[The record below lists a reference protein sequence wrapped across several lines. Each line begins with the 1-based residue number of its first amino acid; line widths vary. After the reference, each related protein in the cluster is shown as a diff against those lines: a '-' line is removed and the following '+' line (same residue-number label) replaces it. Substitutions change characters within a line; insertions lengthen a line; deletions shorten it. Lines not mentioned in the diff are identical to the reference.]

1 MKRLLPFV
9 VTLLTLI
16 FPALVSAQE
25 EQEQKGKIT
34 ITQVEHCVLTV
45 TYINSSLETVTVNS
59 GDMVQLEK
67 MITIS
72 SVIDDGYQ
80 LECYVVNDQDL
91 KPFANRTAMVTVNGD
106 LVIKARVKKSELV
119 TITIEQPEHGV
130 ITVRDQ
136 SNESVEV
143 RSGEQVM
150 TSHELSI
157 EVVPE
162 TGYEISH
169 WLINDVEKSASF
181 FSPNMTNE
189 VVTKP
194 LKISAVMKKLPAP
207 STLTLVVEPAE
218 GGSLLAR
225 EGSLFGSEIED
236 LTKIK
241 TGSVVYIEF
250 TPTDGYTLKNWVV
263 DGEEKPVSSGGLFGD
278 NGINVKVSKDMTV
291 KAILNIPAAPEGFC
305 RITLQTE
312 GEGTLTATDAE
323 GKAVNSGDVV
333 KKDANLTFTATPAE
347 GYEVDE
353 WKVNG
358 TTDTEAGK
366 ETVITKQ
373 ITADTKVTVSFKKK
387 PEPVKEFTITVNA
400 VEPAEAGTL
409 TVTDDKGGAVL
420 TGAKVAQGTKL
431 TVTAE
436 ANGKYNFKKFTINA
450 KDIAPETEGVT
461 KVTDKKYTYEFEVKE
476 STVISVTFSKPTSAE
491 DILAQTKEFA
501 VVDGS
506 IYCPGA
512 RMIALYTMDGKLV
525 RTIEAEV
532 MQVRD
537 LAAGNYLVIATNRE
551 GVALQKK
558 IVL

>member
-9 VTLLTLI
+9 VTMLALL

-25 EQEQKGKIT
+25 EQKGKIT

-45 TYINSSLETVTVNS
+45 TYINSSLEEVTVNS
-59 GDMVQLEK
+59 GDMVQLNRR
-67 MITIS
+67 ITIT
-72 SVIDDGYQ
+72 SVIDDGYE
-80 LECYVVNDQDL
+80 LECYVVNDQDV
-91 KPFANRTAMVTVNGD
+91 KPEFNRSAMINVNGD
-106 LVIKARVKKSELV
+106 LTITARVKKSELV
-119 TITIEQPEHGV
+119 TITIEQPEHGA
-130 ITVRDQ
+130 ITVKDL

-143 RSGEQVM
+143 KSGEKVM
-150 TSHELSI
+150 TSHELRI

-169 WLINDVEKSASF
+169 WLIDDVEKNVSF
-181 FSPNMTNE
+181 FSPNAINE

-194 LKISAVMKKLPAP
+194 LKISAVMKKVPAP

-225 EGSLFGSEIED
+225 DGSLFGSEIED

-278 NGINVKVSKDMTV
+278 NSINVKVSKDMTV
-291 KAILNIPAAPEGFC
+291 KAVLNIPAAPEGFC

-312 GEGTLTATDAE
+312 GKGTLTATDAE
-323 GKAVNSGDVV
+323 GKVVNSGDVV

-347 GYEVDE
+347 GYEMEE

-387 PEPVKEFTITVNA
+387 PEPVKEFTITINA

-409 TVTDDKGGAVL
+409 TVTDASGTAVL
-420 TGAKVAQGTKL
+420 TGAKIAQGTKL

-436 ANGKYNFKKFTINA
+436 ANGKYNFKNFTINK
-450 KDIAPETEGVT
+450 KDIAPETEGVI
-461 KVTDKKYTYEFEVKE
+461 KVTDKKKYTYEFEVKE
-476 STVISVTFSKPTSAE
+476 DTEISATFSKPTFAD

-501 VVDGS
+501 VVDGR

-512 RMIALYTMDGKLV
+512 RILALYSMDGKLV

-532 MQVRD
+532 MDVRD

>member
-9 VTLLTLI
+9 VTMLALL
-16 FPALVSAQE
+16 FPALASAQE
-25 EQEQKGKIT
+25 EQKGKIT
-34 ITQVEHCVLTV
+34 IEPVEHCVLTV

-67 MITIS
+67 MITIT
-72 SVIDDGYQ
+72 SVIDDGYE

-119 TITIEQPEHGV
+119 TITIEQPEHGA

-143 RSGEQVM
+143 KSGEQVM

-169 WLINDVEKSASF
+169 WLINDVEKSVGF

-278 NGINVKVSKDMTV
+278 NSINVKVSKDMTV

-387 PEPVKEFTITVNA
+387 PEPVKEFAITVNA
-400 VEPAEAGTL
+400 VDPAEAGTL
-409 TVTDDKGGAVL
+409 TVTDDKGNEVK
-420 TGAKVAQGTKL
+420 TGAKVAEGTKL

-436 ANGKYNFKKFTINA
+436 ANGKYNFKNFTINT
-450 KDIAPETEGVT
+450 KDLDPKTEGVT

-476 STVISVTFSKPTSAE
+476 NTEISATFSKPTSAD

-512 RMIALYTMDGKLV
+512 RMIALYTMDGALV

-532 MQVRD
+532 MEVRD